1 MTRQDKELT
10 NKEIITCIYKFLDN
24 LDLDNLHNYNLELSI
39 DEDINLYSLYIDLT
53 FSYITLNIFI
63 ELKQVF
69 IEFIDNKNG
78 IEDRI
83 IYNEDKQDLKQVL
96 VFVKDFLTIKN
107 ML

>member
-1 MTRQDKELT
+1 MTRQDKDLD
-10 NKEIITCIYKFLDN
+10 NKEIITCIYKYLEN
-24 LDLDNLHNYNLELSI
+24 LELENLHSYNLELNI
-39 DEDINLYSLYIDLT
+39 DKDINLYSLYIDLI

-69 IEFIDNKNG
+69 IEFIDINNG

-96 VFVKDFLTIKN
+96 IFIKDFLTIKN
-107 ML
+107 Y

>member
-10 NKEIITCIYKFLDN
+10 NKEVITCIYKYFKN
-24 LDLDNLHNYNLELSI
+24 LNLENLHNYNLELGI
-39 DEDINLYSLYIDLT
+39 DEDIKLYSLYIDLI

-63 ELKQVF
+63 EFNQVF

-83 IYNEDKQDLKQVL
+83 IYNEDKQDIKQVL

-107 ML
+107 C